1 MPIAFAGFSVLDEST
16 RTDKMAYFKYI
27 VSVNRVWVSLFCMKM
42 VKDVFVKEANVRKG
56 VKLFLYL
63 LTYL

>member
-27 VSVNRVWVSLFCMKM
+27 VSVNRV
-42 VKDVFVKEANVRKG
+42 
-56 VKLFLYL
+56 FLG
-63 LTYL
+63 